1 MKITIE
7 ADFTDEELLAV
18 LQKVRDI
25 DQPRRDM
32 VITIWACAPELSTEQ
47 VTGLL
52 NQVKPPFPH
61 RHTVNVL

>member
-7 ADFTDEELLAV
+7 ADFTDEELLAI

-25 DQPRRDM
+25 EHRRRDM
-32 VITIWACAPELSTEQ
+32 EITIWAYAPELSTGQ
-47 VTGLL
+47 VTGVL
-52 NQVKPPFPH
+52 NQVKPPYPH